1 MVYNNNLIACI
12 KVDGKVLREKNSS
25 VELPF
30 GTEYTIMLKNLNS
43 KRAVVNIEIDG
54 QDIGNGDRLVIN
66 PNESLNL
73 ERYITSNHRF
83 KFIEKTEEISDYRG
97 DRPDDGL
104 IRISY
109 SFEKDKPNYWNPF
122 DLWFPQ
128 WYKFSEVI
136 YDTHTNTPASK
147 SGWVSCDSNV
157 NCDSGEWTTQNCVY
171 RNESNSDNKVNLNCI
186 NNSGITVP
194 GSKSNQQ
201 FEHINN
207 IETENEIHVIVLS
220 LVGCKKQN
228 DQIVTVQRPILVQ
241 TKLTCPT
248 CGKKCPSNDNFCPRC
263 GTALN

>member
-1 MVYNNNLIACI
+1 MVYNNKLIACV

-30 GTEYTIMLKNLNS
+30 GTEYTILLKNLNS

-109 SFEKDKPNYWNPF
+109 SFEKDKYILPDVWPGLYWKDYIRWNDSTTGNKKLLNY
-122 DLWFPQ
+122 
-128 WYKFSEVI
+128 
-136 YDTHTNTPASK
+136 NTTTTCSDC
-147 SGWVSCDSNV
+147 S
-157 NCDSGEWTTQNCVY
+157 EWTTQ
-171 RNESNSDNKVNLNCI
+171 DNTTYINTNAVNTYSVSSCNTD
-186 NNSGITVP
+186 GITVP

-201 FEHINN
+201 FRYINSV
-207 IETENEIHVIVLS
+207 EVEDESYVIVIS
-220 LVGCKKQN
+220 LIGCKKQQE
-228 DQIVTVQRPILVQ
+228 QIVTVQKPRLVQ
-241 TKLTCPT
+241 TKLICST
-248 CGKKCPSNDNFCPRC
+248 CGKRCGSNDNFCPRC
-263 GTALN
+263 GTALD

>member
-1 MVYNNNLIACI
+1 MVYNNKLIACV

-30 GTEYTIMLKNLNS
+30 GTEYTILLKNLNS

-109 SFEKDKPNYWNPF
+109 SFEKDKSNYWSPF
-122 DLWFPQ
+122 DPWFPQ
-128 WYKFSEVI
+128 WYKFSEVT
-136 YDTHTNTPASK
+136 YDIHTNTPTSK
-147 SGWVSCDSNV
+147 SSYVSCDSG
-157 NCDSGEWTTQNCVY
+157 DWTTQDCVY
-171 RNESNSDNKVNLNCI
+171 KNESNSDDKVNLNYI
-186 NNSGITVP
+186 NTSGITVP

-201 FEHINN
+201 FEHINT
-207 IETENEIHVIVLS
+207 IETENETHVIVLS
-220 LVGCKKQN
+220 LVGYKKQKE
-228 DQIVTVQRPILVQ
+228 QLVQVQKPILVQ
-241 TKLTCPT
+241 TKLICPT
-248 CGKKCPSNDNFCPRC
+248 CGKSCSSNDNFCSRC

>member
-109 SFEKDKPNYWNPF
+109 SFEKDKPNYVSPWTP
-122 DLWFPQ
+122 WYSQ
-128 WYKFSEVI
+128 WYKSNEVT
-136 YDTHTNTPASK
+136 YDTHTNTPISK
-147 SGWVSCDSNV
+147 SSYTSCDV
-157 NCDSGEWTTQNCVY
+157 GDWTTQDCVY
-171 RNESNSDNKVNLNCI
+171 KNESDSDNKVNLNCI

>member
-1 MVYNNNLIACI
+1 MVYNNKLIACV

-30 GTEYTIMLKNLNS
+30 GTEYTILLKNLNS

-109 SFEKDKPNYWNPF
+109 SFEKDKSNYWSPF
-122 DLWFPQ
+122 DPWFPQ
-128 WYKFSEVI
+128 WYKFSEVT
-136 YDTHTNTPASK
+136 YDIHTNTPTSK
-147 SGWVSCDSNV
+147 SSYVSCDSG
-157 NCDSGEWTTQNCVY
+157 DWTTQDCVY
-171 RNESNSDNKVNLNCI
+171 KNESDNKVNLNYP
-186 NNSGITVP
+186 NTAGITVP

-201 FEHINN
+201 FEHINT
-207 IETENEIHVIVLS
+207 IETENETHVIVLS

-228 DQIVTVQRPILVQ
+228 EQIVTVQRPILVQ
-241 TKLTCPT
+241 TKLICST
-248 CGKKCPSNDNFCPRC
+248 CGKSCSSNDNFCSRC

>member
-30 GTEYTIMLKNLNS
+30 GTEYTILLKNLNS

-109 SFEKDKPNYWNPF
+109 SFEKDKPNYVSPWTP
-122 DLWFPQ
+122 WYSQ
-128 WYKFSEVI
+128 WYKSNEVT
-136 YDTHTNTPASK
+136 YDIHTNTPTSK
-147 SGWVSCDSNV
+147 SSYVSCDSG
-157 NCDSGEWTTQNCVY
+157 DWTTQDCVY

-248 CGKKCPSNDNFCPRC
+248 CGKKCSSNDNFCSRC